1 MIAGA
6 MAALREASPID
17 MSSLAVVF
25 LAAIAAG
32 GVAWVFIYPLLS
44 GEARAEKRQKA
55 LVRSPLDRRSE
66 RVVSAASRRD
76 QVAQSL
82 KDLENREKARHKVTL
97 EQRIAQAGLR
107 WSNGRFFVTG
117 AIVGLIVGFSLLA
130 LTLNLWVAA
139 AGLFVGTAGLPFWT
153 LAFLKKRRINK
164 FLDELPNAMD
174 VIVRGVRAGLPLG
187 DCLRIVANEAQEPVR
202 SEFRHIIESQAL
214 GIPMGDSVGK
224 LYERIP
230 VTEANFFGIVIAI
243 QQKAGG
249 NLAEALGNLSKVVRE
264 RKKMKAKIAAMSQ
277 EAKASAGIIA
287 ALPFV
292 VALLTYLSSPTY
304 IELLWTTMAGK
315 VALGCS
321 AVWMV
326 IGILAMRKMINFDF

>member
-1 MIAGA
+1 MMDA
-6 MAALREASPID
+6 MAAMAAID

-25 LAAIAAG
+25 LAAVAAG

-44 GEARAEKRQKA
+44 GEARAAKRQKA
-55 LVRSPLDRRSE
+55 LVGSPLDRRSD
-66 RVVSAASRRD
+66 RTMSAASRRE

-82 KDLENREKARHKVTL
+82 KELENREKARHKVTL
-97 EQRIAQAGLR
+97 EQRIAHAGLD
-107 WSNGRFFVTG
+107 WSKGRF
-117 AIVGLIVGFSLLA
+117 LA
-130 LTLNLWVAA
+130 TSAA
-139 AGLFVGTAGLPFWT
+139 AGLVIGFLVLSLTFNLLVAATALFVGAAGLPFWT

-164 FLDELPNAMD
+164 FLNELPNAID

-202 SEFRHIIESQAL
+202 SEFRHIIESQTL
-214 GIPMGDSVGK
+214 GIPLAESVGT

-249 NLAEALGNLSKVVRE
+249 NLSEALGNLSKVLRD
-264 RKKMKAKIAAMSQ
+264 RKKMKGKIAAMSQ

-304 IELLWTTMAGK
+304 IELLWTTQAGK
-315 VALGCS
+315 VALAGS

-326 IGILAMRKMINFDF
+326 IGVLVMKKMISFDF

>member
-1 MIAGA
+1 MIDVL
-6 MAALREASPID
+6 AAVD
-17 MSSLAVVF
+17 MSSLAAVF
-25 LAAIAAG
+25 LAAVAAG

-55 LVRSPLDRRSE
+55 LIGSPLDRRND
-66 RVVSAASRRD
+66 RVVSAANRRE

-82 KDLENREKARHKVTL
+82 KELENREKARHKVTL
-97 EQRIAQAGLR
+97 DQRMAQAGLD
-107 WSNGRFFVTG
+107 WSKGRFFGTS
-117 AIVGLIVGFSLLA
+117 AAVGLVIGDLA
-130 LTLNLWVAA
+130 LGLTTNPLVAA
-139 AGLFVGTAGLPFWT
+139 AGLFVGAAGLPLWS

-164 FLDELPNAMD
+164 FLDELPNAID

-187 DCLRIVANEAQEPVR
+187 DCLRIVANEAQEPVK
-202 SEFRHIIESQAL
+202 SEFRHIIESQTL
-214 GIPMGDSVGK
+214 GIPLAESVGT

-249 NLAEALGNLSKVVRE
+249 NLSEALGNLSKVLRE
-264 RKKMKAKIAAMSQ
+264 RKKMKGKIAAMSQ
-277 EAKASAGIIA
+277 EAKASAAIIA

-292 VALLTYLSSPTY
+292 VALLTYFSSPTY
-304 IELLWTTMAGK
+304 IELLWTTTAGK
-315 VALGCS
+315 IGLGGS

-326 IGILAMRKMINFDF
+326 IGILVMKKMISFDY

>member
-1 MIAGA
+1 MMDAV
-6 MAALREASPID
+6 AAVDTSA
-17 MSSLAVVF
+17 LAIVF
-25 LAAIAAG
+25 LAAVAAG
-32 GVAWVFIYPLLS
+32 AVAWVFIYPLLS
-44 GEARAEKRQKA
+44 GEARAEKRQMA
-55 LVRSPLDRRSE
+55 FVHSPLDRRND
-66 RVVSAASRRD
+66 RTVSAASRRE

-82 KDLENREKARHKVTL
+82 KDLETREKTRHKVTL
-97 EQRIAQAGLR
+97 EQRIAQAGLD
-107 WSNGRFFVTG
+107 WSKGRFLLTG
-117 AIVGLIVGFSLLA
+117 GAVGLVVGILL
-130 LTLNLWVAA
+130 LTVTHNLWVA
-139 AGLFVGTAGLPFWT
+139 GLCLFVGAGGLPLWS

-202 SEFRHIIESQAL
+202 SEFRYIIESQAL
-214 GIPMGDSVGK
+214 GIPLGESVGK

-230 VTEANFFGIVIAI
+230 VAEANFFAIVIAI

-249 NLAEALGNLSKVVRE
+249 NLAEALGNLSKVLRE

-277 EAKASAGIIA
+277 EAKASAAIIA

-292 VALLTYLSSPTY
+292 VALLTYFSSPTY

-315 VALGCS
+315 VALSCS

-326 IGILAMRKMINFDF
+326 IGIFAMKKMINFDF